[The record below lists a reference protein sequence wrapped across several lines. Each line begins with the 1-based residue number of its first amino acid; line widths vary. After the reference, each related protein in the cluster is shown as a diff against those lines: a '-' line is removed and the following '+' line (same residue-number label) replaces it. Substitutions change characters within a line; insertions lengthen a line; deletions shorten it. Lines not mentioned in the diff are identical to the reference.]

1 MVIEPAGRES
11 VPCQVPDMSCASK
24 EEDSVSHVSN
34 IATAA
39 ILVLNVVVLIL

>member
-1 MVIEPAGRES
+1 MVNEPAGRES
-11 VPCQVPDMSCASK
+11 LPCQVPEMSCASK
-24 EEDSVSHVSN
+24 EEDNVSPVSN